1 MLGPSMNILIK
12 LTCLIGLVM
21 APLLAVDTPQ
31 VDVQLERSDEGL
43 AKGTV
48 TFVTNENGQLLEK
61 VQVFQGSEEEVN
73 EAITSAKDAAG
84 VK

>member
-1 MLGPSMNILIK
+1 MNILIK